1 MRLDKYLKVSR
12 LIKRRTV
19 ANEAC
24 DNGLVTVNGKP
35 ARASYEVKEGDRISL
50 RFGAR
55 TLTVEVLSV
64 QETVRQ
70 SEAAALYRQ
79 YLTGCRPALLSPAP
93 SAYTCATGRDGSMT
107 NEFSIPA
114 ASHRLE
120 LTGREHLQRFRRGG
134 CGALRR
140 KRRHYDHL
148 RRNPHRHRRESS
160 YRQAVSGGRGTVC
173 GRPHR
178 LRVL

>member
-1 MRLDKYLKVSR
+1 MDKYLKVSR

-24 DNGLVTVNGKP
+24 DNGLVTVNDKP

-55 TLTVEVLSV
+55 IITVEVLSV

-79 YLTGCRPALLSPAP
+79 
-93 SAYTCATGRDGSMT
+93 
-107 NEFSIPA
+107 I
-114 ASHRLE
+114 
-120 LTGREHLQRFRRGG
+120 
-134 CGALRR
+134 
-140 KRRHYDHL
+140 
-148 RRNPHRHRRESS
+148 
-160 YRQAVSGGRGTVC
+160 
-173 GRPHR
+173 
-178 LRVL
+178 

>member
-24 DNGLVTVNGKP
+24 DNGLVTVNDKP

-55 TLTVEVLSV
+55 IITMEVLSV

-79 YLTGCRPALLSPAP
+79 
-93 SAYTCATGRDGSMT
+93 
-107 NEFSIPA
+107 I
-114 ASHRLE
+114 
-120 LTGREHLQRFRRGG
+120 
-134 CGALRR
+134 
-140 KRRHYDHL
+140 
-148 RRNPHRHRRESS
+148 
-160 YRQAVSGGRGTVC
+160 
-173 GRPHR
+173 
-178 LRVL
+178 